1 MSEHLA
7 FGLFLLSLLIEMS
20 GQEQTYN
27 PLRHRH
33 FYKSQEIHFLE
44 KNKIKSQYD
53 FYSRVGFF
61 VNEHCNI
68 KTNHT
73 DDET

>member
-7 FGLFLLSLLIEMS
+7 FGLFLLSLLSEMS

-33 FYKSQEIHFLE
+33 FYKAKKYILL
-44 KNKIKSQYD
+44 KRNKIKSQYD

>member
-7 FGLFLLSLLIEMS
+7 FGLFLLSLLSEMS

-33 FYKSQEIHFLE
+33 FYKSQEIYSLE
-44 KNKIKSQYD
+44 EKQYD

>member
-7 FGLFLLSLLIEMS
+7 FGLFLLSLLSEMS

-33 FYKSQEIHFLE
+33 FYKSQEIYSLEEKQKANMTFIVVLAFLLTS
-44 KNKIKSQYD
+44 I
-53 FYSRVGFF
+53 V
-61 VNEHCNI
+61 I
-68 KTNHT
+68 
-73 DDET
+73 

>member
-7 FGLFLLSLLIEMS
+7 FGLFLLSLLSEMS

-33 FYKSQEIHFLE
+33 FYKSQEIYSLE
-44 KNKIKSQYD
+44 EKQNKKPLQNHLQKQKLKQYNPKID
-53 FYSRVGFF
+53 
-61 VNEHCNI
+61 
-68 KTNHT
+68 
-73 DDET
+73 

>member
-7 FGLFLLSLLIEMS
+7 FGLFLLSLLSEMS

-33 FYKSQEIHFLE
+33 FIIAKKYILLKR
-44 KNKIKSQYD
+44 NKIKGQYD

-61 VNEHCNI
+61 C
-68 KTNHT
+68 
-73 DDET
+73 

>member
-7 FGLFLLSLLIEMS
+7 FGLFLLSLLSEMS
-20 GQEQTYN
+20 GQDN

>member
-7 FGLFLLSLLIEMS
+7 FGLFLLSLLSEMS

-27 PLRHRH
+27 HYGTGIFIKAKKYILLKR
-33 FYKSQEIHFLE
+33 
-44 KNKIKSQYD
+44 NKIKSQYD

>member
-7 FGLFLLSLLIEMS
+7 FGLFLLSLLSEMS

-33 FYKSQEIHFLE
+33 FYKSQEIYSE
-44 KNKIKSQYD
+44 KQLRACVNYIHNNPIKAKICKFPYQEI
-53 FYSRVGFF
+53 YSL
-61 VNEHCNI
+61 
-68 KTNHT
+68 
-73 DDET
+73 

>member
-7 FGLFLLSLLIEMS
+7 FGLFIIAKKYILLK
-20 GQEQTYN
+20 
-27 PLRHRH
+27 R
-33 FYKSQEIHFLE
+33 
-44 KNKIKSQYD
+44 NKIKGQYD

>member
-1 MSEHLA
+1 MSEHIIHYGTGIFIIA
-7 FGLFLLSLLIEMS
+7 KKYILLK
-20 GQEQTYN
+20 
-27 PLRHRH
+27 R
-33 FYKSQEIHFLE
+33 
-44 KNKIKSQYD
+44 NKIKGQYD

>member
-1 MSEHLA
+1 VGKNKHIIHYGTGIFIKA
-7 FGLFLLSLLIEMS
+7 KKYILLK
-20 GQEQTYN
+20 
-27 PLRHRH
+27 R
-33 FYKSQEIHFLE
+33 
-44 KNKIKSQYD
+44 NKIKSQYD